1 MKVATIETVYDE
13 ESHSVTFETDR
24 LGTFVVMRGT
34 LNEPET
40 PVIPIDPIIPDEP
53 NDVANAAVN
62 GGQPIVYV
70 AGSRIVIEGLGVGQ
84 SYTIYDLSGQILK
97 AGVADG
103 STIYFLPNASSNYVV
118 RYGRIAQ
125 IIHFEK

>member
-1 MKVATIETVYDE
+1 M
-13 ESHSVTFETDR
+13 
-24 LGTFVVMRGT
+24 MRGT

-53 NDVANAAVN
+53 NDVANAEVN

-84 SYTIYDLSGQILK
+84 SYAIYDLSGQILK

-103 STIYFLPNASSNYVV
+103 SAIYFLPNASSNYVV

>member
-1 MKVATIETVYDE
+1 
-13 ESHSVTFETDR
+13 
-24 LGTFVVMRGT
+24 MRGT
-34 LNEPET
+34 LNEPVVP
-40 PVIPIDPIIPDEP
+40 PVDPIIPDEP

-84 SYTIYDLSGQILK
+84 SYAIYDLSGQILK

-118 RYGRIAQ
+118 RYGHSVQ
-125 IIHFEK
+125 IIHFKK